1 MYCADTVDKAS
12 SSSILLKVHRDQ
24 RRTSTSTFTLGSWVL
39 NDEDRYNRLVYKC
52 MTLSASGKMF
62 EAMYPWTSTAHHGH
76 KRNNPVSSV
85 PAQLCLPLV
94 VSSCQVSV
102 QRYHFCVVSELFV
115 CSAAAKFFLDVGQI
129 CVKWTKQTA
138 PKRMIEKKKKKKKNS
153 AVTKGTSAT
162 NALSHADITC
172 FTYYY

>member
-94 VSSCQVSV
+94 MSSCQVSV
-102 QRYHFCVVSELFV
+102 QISLLCGVRI
-115 CSAAAKFFLDVGQI
+115 I
-129 CVKWTKQTA
+129 CVLCRSKVLLRCRTNLCEVNKTDRSQTYD
-138 PKRMIEKKKKKKKNS
+138 REKEKEKNS

-172 FTYYY
+172 FTFYY